1 MPYCPKCDME
11 FVEGVAVCTDC
22 GGPLFESKE
31 AAEAFRRSEKERQE
45 EEMRKRFE
53 EIMAQQEQL
62 KKETEDETASWSSS
76 PEDASHVY
84 VTKRQLCEDMSSSAT
99 AFFMISAVLFAATAV
114 IFIGLL
120 KIPSGPMNIALRILL
135 PLMAVGSFMVGISS
149 RRSVK
154 GLKDQADDE
163 ERLTEEVLQWFLK
176 TYSADDLDNQLL
188 AEDPGLSG
196 EELSLKRLELIQDY
210 LVTGRDLP
218 DPSFV
223 DALCDMLY
231 TRLYEEV

>member
-1 MPYCPKCDME
+1 
-11 FVEGVAVCTDC
+11 
-22 GGPLFESKE
+22 
-31 AAEAFRRSEKERQE
+31 
-45 EEMRKRFE
+45 MRKRFE